1 MGIPNFEFACPTL
14 ILSFAPAYTS
24 GLILRLIEGFL
35 YNPQYSLIDS
45 ILSKLIFTPRLWAL
59 TISSIHTPFGV

>member
-45 ILSKLIFTPRLWAL
+45 ILSKLIFTPRL
-59 TISSIHTPFGV
+59 